1 MKKSYYDFMDEISKE
16 ELYEKLV
23 RYGLF
28 TDKLPDFLETE
39 TFWIYCQN
47 KKHNFESKVYDSIK
61 FESIRNNFIPRL
73 LGIPTPMAHEM
84 LCKCIADNWS
94 EIKNK
99 FKENTKKEKYKVSRI
114 HIRKMHDKN
123 QLFEMN
129 YNNYKIDGTPEI
141 EILIG
146 KKFLVKTNI
155 STCFPS
161 IYTHSLGWALVGKE
175 IAKQNMNDDGKWYN
189 QLDKCTRNERYGET
203 HGLIIGPHTSNVL
216 SEIVLTE
223 VDKRMME
230 LGYEYVRNIDDYS

>member
-1 MKKSYYDFMDEISKE
+1 MDEISKE

-94 EIKNK
+94 EIKIN
-99 FKENTKKEKYKVSRI
+99 S
-114 HIRKMHDKN
+114 
-123 QLFEMN
+123 
-129 YNNYKIDGTPEI
+129 
-141 EILIG
+141 
-146 KKFLVKTNI
+146 
-155 STCFPS
+155 
-161 IYTHSLGWALVGKE
+161 
-175 IAKQNMNDDGKWYN
+175 
-189 QLDKCTRNERYGET
+189 
-203 HGLIIGPHTSNVL
+203 
-216 SEIVLTE
+216 
-223 VDKRMME
+223 KRT
-230 LGYEYVRNIDDYS
+230 LK